1 VEVSGARFFHAGS
14 FVFAIHQDRRSSPIC
29 HRFCRLPSRG
39 RQMSLEIKELIA
51 EREIERY
58 QLHSSH
64 LNEQMVH
71 VLKTIGFDKRYQR
84 GVGQYLYDEHDAK
97 YLDLLSG
104 WGVFA
109 IGRNHP
115 TVREALKAVLDSEL
129 PNLVQMGVSVLSG
142 VLAER
147 LLEFVPHLDKV
158 FFSNSGT
165 EAVEAAIKFARTAT
179 RRPGIVY
186 CSHAFHGLSY
196 GSLSLN
202 GDPNF
207 REGFGPLLPECI
219 EIPFNDLAAL
229 EKALASHTIA
239 AFIVEPV
246 QGKGVIIPNDGYL
259 RDAFELCRKYGAL
272 FVADE
277 IQTGLGRTGRFLAS
291 EHWGIEP
298 DMVLLAKSLSGG
310 QVPVGAVLTHKWVF
324 DKVFNNMT
332 RAVVHGSTFSKNDL
346 AMAAGLATLRVIES
360 ERLIDRSAQLGKRL
374 LLAFEEMSRRHELI
388 KSVRGKGLMIGVEFG
403 SPRSARLR
411 ASWNLLETAHSG
423 LFCQLIVI
431 PLFNDHKLLTQVA
444 GHGGHTIKLLPSLTI
459 SDEDCD
465 WIEQSFEAVIAGAH
479 RTTGAV
485 WKLGKTLVGNA
496 VRARSTAPLRARCG
510 LALADGPAK

>member
-1 VEVSGARFFHAGS
+1 
-14 FVFAIHQDRRSSPIC
+14 
-29 HRFCRLPSRG
+29 
-39 RQMSLEIKELIA
+39 MSLDIKRLIS

-84 GVGQYLYDEHDAK
+84 GVGQYLYDEHGAK

-115 TVREALKAVLDSEL
+115 TVRETLKAVLESEL
-129 PNLVQMGVSVLSG
+129 PNLVQLDVSTLSG

-147 LLEFVPHLDKV
+147 LLGFVPHLDKV

-165 EAVEAAIKFARTAT
+165 EAVEAAIKFARAAT
-179 RRPGIVY
+179 RRPGVVY

-196 GSLSLN
+196 GSLALN
-202 GDPNF
+202 GDQNF
-207 REGFGPLLPECI
+207 RAGFGSLLPECA
-219 EIPFNDLAAL
+219 EVPFNDLAAL
-229 EKALASHTIA
+229 EQALASRTVA
-239 AFIVEPV
+239 AFFVEPI
-246 QGKGVIIPNDGYL
+246 QGKGVTMPDDGYL
-259 RDAFELCRKYGAL
+259 HGAFEFCRKYGTL

-277 IQTGLGRTGRFLAS
+277 IQTGLGRTGRFLAC

-298 DMVLLAKSLSGG
+298 DMVLLAKTLSGG
-310 QVPVGAVLTHKWVF
+310 HVPVGAVLTHKWVF
-324 DKVFNNMT
+324 DKVFNSMV
-332 RAVVHGSTFSKNDL
+332 RSVVHGSTFSKNDL
-346 AMAAGLATLRVIES
+346 AMAAGLATLEVIDG
-360 ERLIDRSAQLGKRL
+360 ERLIEKSALHGKRL
-374 LLAFEEMSRRHELI
+374 LRAFADMARRHELI
-388 KSVRGKGLMIGVEFG
+388 KSVRGKGLMIGIEFG
-403 SPRSARLR
+403 PPRSPRLR
-411 ASWNLLETAHSG
+411 ASWNLLETASSG

-431 PLFNDHKLLTQVA
+431 LLFNEHKLLTQVA
-444 GHGGHTIKLLPSLTI
+444 GHGNHTIKLLPSLVL
-459 SDEDCD
+459 SEADCG
-465 WIEQSFEAVIAGAH
+465 WIERSFDAVIAGAH

-496 VRARSTAPLRARCG
+496 VRARSGAQLRA
-510 LALADGPAK
+510 